1 MVIINAQLHSIK
13 LELRFFADSNP
24 ARGVSEIRD
33 GKDLWQW
40 SGLEIRLNAFR
51 LSTIP
56 QKQFIII
63 IIIMYKKAI
72 TGEYICSWKNLLWAT
87 EELNIFNIVIHENWK
102 LLEVETVEISASYP
116 ISFSVLQCI
125 VLTNIMSN
133 VRVSLSKKPK
143 DSNLKESID

>member
-1 MVIINAQLHSIK
+1 
-13 LELRFFADSNP
+13 
-24 ARGVSEIRD
+24 
-33 GKDLWQW
+33 
-40 SGLEIRLNAFR
+40 
-51 LSTIP
+51 
-56 QKQFIII
+56 
-63 IIIMYKKAI
+63 MYKKAI

-102 LLEVETVEISASYP
+102 LLVVETVEISASYA